1 MGRESVDKQ
10 RNNQLPED
18 YAMRSIRTSVLLVS
32 VGLAA
37 GVVMNHAL
45 RSDAAPAAEPMI
57 GHMVFFTLTD
67 NSPAKVQALVAACD
81 KYLSKHSGEVYYSA
95 GPRAKEFNRDVNDQ
109 DWDVALHL
117 VFKSKADHDKYQDA
131 ARHKQ
136 FIDENRA
143 NWKKVRV
150 FDSHLAAK

>member
-1 MGRESVDKQ
+1 
-10 RNNQLPED
+10 
-18 YAMRSIRTSVLLVS
+18 MRSIRLTVVLLV
-32 VGLAA
+32 VVAAGA
-37 GVVMNHAL
+37 GVVVGHAV
-45 RSDAAPAAEPMI
+45 RTEAAPAAEPMI

-81 KYLSKHSGEVYYSA
+81 KYLSKHSGEVFYSA
-95 GPRAKEFNRDVNDQ
+95 GPRAKEFNRDLNDQ

-117 VFKSKADHDKYQDA
+117 VFRSKADHDKYQDA

-136 FIDENRA
+136 FIEENRA
-143 NWKKVRV
+143 GWKKVRV

>member
-1 MGRESVDKQ
+1 
-10 RNNQLPED
+10 
-18 YAMRSIRTSVLLVS
+18 MRSIRTSAVLIA

-45 RSDAAPAAEPMI
+45 RSEAAPPPEPMI

-67 NSPAKVQALVAACD
+67 NSPAKVRALVAACD
-81 KYLSKHSGEVYYSA
+81 KLLSKHQGEVYYSA

-117 VFKSKADHDKYQDA
+117 VFKSKADHDKYQDH

-136 FIDENRA
+136 FVDENRTG
-143 NWKKVRV
+143 WKKVRV

>member
-1 MGRESVDKQ
+1 
-10 RNNQLPED
+10 
-18 YAMRSIRTSVLLVS
+18 MRSTRLSALLVTL
-32 VGLAA
+32 GLVA
-37 GVVMNHAL
+37 GVAVSYAL
-45 RSDAAPAAEPMI
+45 RTEAAPAPGEPMI

-67 NSPAKVQALVAACD
+67 KSPAKVQALVAACE
-81 KYLSKHSGEVYYSA
+81 KYLTKHQGEAYYSA

-117 VFKSKADHDKYQDA
+117 VFKSKADHDKYQDDK
-131 ARHKQ
+131 RHLQ
-136 FIDENRA
+136 FIEENKA

>member
-1 MGRESVDKQ
+1 
-10 RNNQLPED
+10 
-18 YAMRSIRTSVLLVS
+18 MRSLRTSALLVA

-37 GVVMNHAL
+37 GVVMTHTL
-45 RSDAAPAAEPMI
+45 RTEAAPAAEPMI
-57 GHMVFFTLTD
+57 GHMVFFTLSD

-81 KYLSKHSGEVYYSA
+81 KLLSKHQGEVYYSA

-117 VFKSKADHDKYQDA
+117 VFKSRADHDKYQDH

-143 NWKKVRV
+143 GWKKVRV

>member
-1 MGRESVDKQ
+1 
-10 RNNQLPED
+10 
-18 YAMRSIRTSVLLVS
+18 MRSIRTSALLVA

-37 GVVMNHAL
+37 GFGLNHTY
-45 RSDAAPAAEPMI
+45 RSQAAPAADTMI

-81 KYLSKHSGEVYYSA
+81 KYLSKHAGEVYYSA
-95 GPRAKEFNRDVNDQ
+95 GPRAKEFNRDLNDQ

-143 NWKKVRV
+143 GWKKVRV
-150 FDSHLAAK
+150 FDSHLTAK